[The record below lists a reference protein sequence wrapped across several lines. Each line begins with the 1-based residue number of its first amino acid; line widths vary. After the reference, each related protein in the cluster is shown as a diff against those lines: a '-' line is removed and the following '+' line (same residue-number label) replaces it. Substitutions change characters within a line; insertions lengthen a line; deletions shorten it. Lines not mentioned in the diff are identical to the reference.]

1 VLTIW
6 LVLQAAPV
14 SAVGRTRQL
23 IVATVG
29 LIAIVAL
36 PVFAVY
42 WARKKWRP

>member
-1 VLTIW
+1 MW
-6 LVLQAAPV
+6 LVLQTASV

-36 PVFAVY
+36 PVIAIY
-42 WARKKWRP
+42 WARKRWRP